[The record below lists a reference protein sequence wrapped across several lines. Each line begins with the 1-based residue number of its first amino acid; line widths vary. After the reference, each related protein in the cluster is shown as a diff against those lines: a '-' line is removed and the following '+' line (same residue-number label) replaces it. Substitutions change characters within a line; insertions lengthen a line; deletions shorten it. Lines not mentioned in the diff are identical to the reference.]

1 MIKYLQEMIYMNKK
15 IGMFDSGIGGL
26 TILKELKKLLPN
38 EDYIYYADSKNNPY
52 GEKSDTELMKIV
64 TNIVDYLIS
73 RDVKIIVIACNT
85 ATTRCIKR
93 LRMMY
98 PDIPFVGTE
107 PAIKVACD
115 NNYKNTLVMATP
127 GTIKA
132 ERTHELVK
140 NYKRKGQKI
149 KLLPCKGLADTIEF
163 GTKKDVNR
171 VLHNLLHSYYNKG
184 IDSIVLGCT
193 HYPYA
198 KKNIQKLFPNAKL
211 IDGNKGVSNQVKRV
225 LKSMNLLN
233 NKTEKGSEEII
244 YNK

>member
-1 MIKYLQEMIYMNKK
+1 
-15 IGMFDSGIGGL
+15 
-26 TILKELKKLLPN
+26 
-38 EDYIYYADSKNNPY
+38 
-52 GEKSDTELMKIV
+52 
-64 TNIVDYLIS
+64 
-73 RDVKIIVIACNT
+73 
-85 ATTRCIKR
+85 
-93 LRMMY
+93 MMY

-163 GTKKDVNR
+163 GTEKDINR

-225 LKSMNLLN
+225 LESMNLLN